1 MLNAIWIVMM
11 IGAIIC
17 GALTGK
23 LDAVAKASTDSA
35 NSAVSL
41 AIGLVGVMTFWLGLM
56 KVLHTGGLLA
66 GIARLLR
73 PVMVRLFP
81 DVPADHPA
89 MSMMILNM
97 TSNVLGLG
105 NAATP
110 FGLKAMI
117 ELERLNPYKGNASN
131 AMALFLAINT
141 SGLAVLPTGMI
152 ALRASM
158 GSTAP
163 GSIFLTTVISTLSAA
178 VAGIVTAKLLGPLPY
193 FKVTS
198 AVEGMG
204 VPKERDVDIAG
215 AQAQMDQALPP
226 ARPSQR
232 LFGWGLALATLGA
245 FAYALVMQA
254 QKAPEG
260 AALGGYLDALK
271 MAFNVWPLVLLIA
284 GFVLFGVIRG
294 VNVYDALV
302 EGGKE
307 GFSVALRIIPYL
319 VAILV
324 AVGMLRASGAI
335 DMLVAILD
343 PITSLVGM
351 PGQALPMA
359 LLRPL
364 TGQGAYAV
372 AADIMKSQGPDSL
385 TGQIV
390 STIMGSTETTFYV
403 LALYLGVV
411 GIRNVRHALLPCL
424 VADVTGIMMSVWT
437 CRLLLH

>member
-1 MLNAIWIVMM
+1 MM

-35 NSAVSL
+35 NSAVNL

-56 KVLHTGGLLA
+56 KVLHQGGLLA

-117 ELERLNPYKGNASN
+117 ELESLNPFKGNASN

-152 ALRASM
+152 ALRASL

-163 GSIFLTTVISTLSAA
+163 GSIFLTTVISTLAA
-178 VAGIVTAKLLGPLPY
+178 AIAGIITAKLLGPLPY

-198 AVEGMG
+198 SVEGLG
-204 VPKERDVDIAG
+204 APKEVDISG
-215 AQAQMDQALPP
+215 AEAQMTQQLPP
-226 ARPSQR
+226 ATPLRR
-232 LFGWGLALATLGA
+232 LLGWGLVLATVAA
-245 FAYALVMQA
+245 FGYALMVQA
-254 QKAPEG
+254 QQAPQG
-260 AALGGYLDALK
+260 APWGGYLDALK
-271 MAFNVWPLVLLIA
+271 LAFNVWPLVLLIA
-284 GFVLFGVIRG
+284 GFVLFGVVRG

-335 DMLVAILD
+335 DMLVTVLD

-385 TGQIV
+385 AGQIV

-411 GIRNVRHALLPCL
+411 GVRNVRHALIPCL

-437 CRLLLH
+437 CRFLLH